1 MWLFQRNTVLR
12 RCNLFAANIEKLQN
26 TVKMDAQM
34 KKDLD
39 KQIDKFKED
48 LKKNR
53 FTIHSLEKD
62 RDR

>member
-1 MWLFQRNTVLR
+1 MNPS
-12 RCNLFAANIEKLQN
+12 ANIEKLQA
-26 TVKMDAQM
+26 TIRMDAQM
-34 KKDLD
+34 KKDTD

-53 FTIHSLEKD
+53 FTIHALEKD